1 MFKFFSQKKWF
12 PWSIGGTI
20 LILLAT
26 WYQVQL
32 DVRINEWFGEFYDTL
47 QKALTEPGSV
57 TETEFGSVKAF
68 CKVS

>member
-1 MFKFFSQKKWF
+1 MFKFFSQRKWF

-20 LILLAT
+20 LILFAT

-47 QKALTEPGSV
+47 QKAQCNQV
-57 TETEFGSVKAF
+57 
-68 CKVS
+68 